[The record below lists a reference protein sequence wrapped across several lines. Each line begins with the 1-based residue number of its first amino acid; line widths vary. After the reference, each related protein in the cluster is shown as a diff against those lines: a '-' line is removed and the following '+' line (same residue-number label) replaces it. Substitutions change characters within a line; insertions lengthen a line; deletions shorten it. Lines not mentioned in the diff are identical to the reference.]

1 MPTATELL
9 QSHFDTL
16 VQDRARW
23 QSLIADDLVWELP
36 YAPSIGHPPKLV
48 GREQIVSFV
57 NEILNATEDFRFH
70 DININAM
77 ADENKAIAEVRAT
90 ARILPTGRDYDQSYV
105 IFLESRD
112 GKIAHLREYFNPAT
126 AALALGLPILEFA
139 AP

>member
-1 MPTATELL
+1 MPTAAELL
-9 QSHFDTL
+9 QSHLNTL
-16 VQDRARW
+16 VRDQTKW
-23 QSLIADDLVWELP
+23 QSLIADDLIWELP

-57 NEILNATEDFRFH
+57 SEFLKATEDFRFY
-70 DININAM
+70 DVNISAM
-77 ADENKAIAEVRAT
+77 ADEMKAVAEVRAT

-105 IFLESRD
+105 IFLEARD

>member
-1 MPTATELL
+1 MPTAAELL
-9 QSHFDTL
+9 QSHLDTL
-16 VQDRARW
+16 VQDRAGW

-36 YAPSIGHPPKLV
+36 YAPSIGHPRELV

-57 NEILNATEDFRFH
+57 NELLNATENFCFH
-70 DININAM
+70 DVNIYAM
-77 ADENKAIAEVRAT
+77 ADEMKAVAEVRAT
-90 ARILPTGRDYDQSYV
+90 ARILTTGRDYDQSYV
-105 IFLESRD
+105 IFLEARG